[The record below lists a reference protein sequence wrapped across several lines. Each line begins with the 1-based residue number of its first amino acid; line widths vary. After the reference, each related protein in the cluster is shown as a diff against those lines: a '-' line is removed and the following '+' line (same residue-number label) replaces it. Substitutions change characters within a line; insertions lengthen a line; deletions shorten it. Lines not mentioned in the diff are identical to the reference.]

1 MYEDMRTGPQHV
13 FRIVGKTLRIYLPT
27 YLIIIQPFCFIPNVI
42 QNNSNSWILPKNER
56 WGNIQY
62 KIAPA
67 FIFWKNLGQN
77 IFFWDFLTFSNCVM
91 PVLMMTNY
99 SFKKIHSKWH
109 KFLHAD
115 FKHSYKFSYRKKAES
130 EGATYSI
137 RYILKDLSSP
147 CFYMFW
153 QPCMVQK
160 RMKKRQW

>member
-1 MYEDMRTGPQHV
+1 
-13 FRIVGKTLRIYLPT
+13 
-27 YLIIIQPFCFIPNVI
+27 
-42 QNNSNSWILPKNER
+42 
-56 WGNIQY
+56 
-62 KIAPA
+62 
-67 FIFWKNLGQN
+67 
-77 IFFWDFLTFSNCVM
+77 
-91 PVLMMTNY
+91 MMTNY

-160 RMKKRQW
+160 RMKKRQWQVPTSQYLPRKYPIEKSIVLKRKLYLGDATNQILIEFGQQHPMLLTETCYNIKNQVFGGATNRDMSLIETCFHSRLYGKIISAISQNDKN